1 MHIYIYMHTLIWK
14 QFNDGLDKQ
23 KIVFKTNLFNKIL
36 FCFLYRSFVCLIK
49 SVETS
54 NKNQHSN

>member
-1 MHIYIYMHTLIWK
+1 MHTLIWK

-23 KIVFKTNLFNKIL
+23 KIIFKTHLFNKIL
-36 FCFLYRSFVCLIK
+36 FRFLYRSFVCLIK
-49 SVETS
+49 SMETL

>member
-1 MHIYIYMHTLIWK
+1 MHTLIWK